1 VEVTTP
7 DGQKQPILP
16 QQMADETMGTFQ
28 ATQKPGD
35 YWVRVSAGKD
45 GRPLGPD
52 AVTRF
57 IVDER
62 DLELDNPAADRAL
75 LDEIST
81 LTGGYSMPPE
91 QLGSFLNRMLE
102 EGFAHLD
109 VTQVTRLSLWDNWYF
124 LATFVALMSVEWL
137 LRKIRGLV

>member
-1 VEVTTP
+1 
-7 DGQKQPILP
+7 
-16 QQMADETMGTFQ
+16 
-28 ATQKPGD
+28 
-35 YWVRVSAGKD
+35 
-45 GRPLGPD
+45 
-52 AVTRF
+52 
-57 IVDER
+57 
-62 DLELDNPAADRAL
+62 
-75 LDEIST
+75 
-81 LTGGYSMPPE
+81 MPPE